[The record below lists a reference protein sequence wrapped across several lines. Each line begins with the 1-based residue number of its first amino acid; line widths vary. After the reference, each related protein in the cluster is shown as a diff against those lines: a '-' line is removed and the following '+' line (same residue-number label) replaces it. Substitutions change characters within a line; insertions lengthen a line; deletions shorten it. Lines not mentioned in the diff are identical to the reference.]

1 MAAVKLLNLFAL
13 VSVAL
18 VALSAGPISVN
29 ALAVGEGPHVARHV
43 PGHDAVAKKRRD
55 TSPTSTGRCKPRA
68 TSSMPS
74 STPNPTPAATPADL
88 GVSTTSTTPAPV
100 ATTTSSSSSPA
111 PSSTPSSGNSTSSSG
126 KKWGLAWPNGD
137 ASYLSNF
144 ALPNVGFLYTWSPYL
159 PSGLSELGIEG
170 IPMLWGY
177 DQVSDFQNLVVE
189 GYANY
194 VLGMNEPNE
203 PSQSNM
209 SPTDGASLWQQ
220 YIDPLQYKGYKL
232 ISPAC
237 TNDQAGLDWYQQFF
251 AACSGCHFDAIAFHA
266 YTTDA
271 QSIIDYATTL
281 YNTYNLPVWITEFAD
296 QNYSGTG
303 GQASMD
309 EVWSFASTITN
320 FVANTDWLEVAF
332 PFGVMYDLQ
341 GVNTDNSLLASNGY
355 PTSLG
360 YTYFG

>member
-1 MAAVKLLNLFAL
+1 MAAIKLLNLFAL

-18 VALSAGPISVN
+18 VVLSAGPVSVN
-29 ALAVGEGPHVARHV
+29 AMVVGGDGLYGARHV
-43 PGHDAVAKKRRD
+43 PDHDAVAKRRRD
-55 TSPTSTGRCKPRA
+55 TSSTSTGPPTST
-68 TSSMPS
+68 
-74 STPNPTPAATPADL
+74 PTPAATPADL
-88 GVSTTSTTPAPV
+88 GVSTSPAP
-100 ATTTSSSSSPA
+100 APTTTSSSAA
-111 PSSTPSSGNSTSSSG
+111 PSSTPSSGGSTTSG
-126 KKWGLAWPNGD
+126 SKKWGLAWPNGD

-144 ALPNVGFLYTWSPYL
+144 ALPNVGYLYTWSPYL

-177 DQVSDFQNLVVE
+177 DQVTDFQNLVVE

-209 SPTDGASLWQQ
+209 SPSDGASLWQQ
-220 YIDPLQYKGYKL
+220 YINPLQNKGYKL

-266 YTTDA
+266 YTNDA
-271 QSIIDYATTL
+271 QSVIDYATTL
-281 YNTYNLPVWITEFAD
+281 HNTYNLPVWITEFAD

-303 GQASMD
+303 GQADMNA
-309 EVWSFASTITN
+309 VWSFASTIVN
-320 FVANTDWLEVAF
+320 FVDNTDWLEVAF
-332 PFGVMYDLQ
+332 PFGKANSSPSHCILTSLSK
-341 GVNTDNSLLASNGY
+341 GVDANNALLASNGY